1 MLLRNIVLTALYALP
16 SSALAA
22 DTGVDFSFAQSGWR
36 RMYESGGGTQDEK
49 AVAFARTADGGY
61 VIAAELP
68 GGGANGGT
76 GKRIGLFRLD
86 RDGNYVASG
95 FGDNGKVVKDAW
107 LSSVTD
113 MTIDAQGRI
122 VVVGSTPG
130 QGGAGDFGVVRFNA
144 NGSDDTSFAGDGGT
158 SFAFDVTSIDTDDA
172 PTSVLADPDGRIV
185 VAGSVHYSIG
195 EQRFGVVRF
204 NADGTQDSTFGSIGD
219 GHGGSLGTTDKF
231 VDGKDAY
238 ASRILRIAGGYY
250 VVAGT
255 SVYSSTDTDF
265 AARIPTPSGGPWSGF
280 VGSATFPVDEPGPGG
295 SLYDTLADAVLA
307 DPTTIVLVGSAS
319 GRFAA
324 LRIKAGTENGS
335 SQYTTLASDPT
346 FVGHAATAGC
356 NDCYVGSTAGSSGQS
371 AAIRSDGRIVM
382 VGDTVQLRR
391 RPGIARRRRKPGRQL
406 LHPRRPGHAA
416 ERGRHAGQR
425 VRHRRQRP
433 DRRAE
438 QRLAGLSHA
447 IQAGAVRRLA
457 AGDPRQRRRQHFVRD
472 RLRRRHHAP
481 AIGTDLRRRFRLKRR
496 RAGRF
501 PATAKCPG
509 ATSRAWPCG
518 AAAASMRA
526 ACRRFPTPPATF
538 TTAPPCSKRAASPS
552 RATTSRS
559 SARSTSPCTPARSC

>member
-95 FGDNGKVVKDAW
+95 FGDNGKIVKDAW

-158 SFAFDVTSIDTDDA
+158 SFGFDVTGIDTDDA

-185 VAGSVHYSIG
+185 VAGNVHYSIG

-204 NADGTQDSTFGSIGD
+204 NADGTQDSTFGNIGD
-219 GHGGSLGTTDKF
+219 GHGGFLGTEDEF
-231 VDGKDAY
+231 ADGRDAY

-265 AARIPTPSGGPWSGF
+265 AARILTPSGGPWSGF

-324 LRIKAGTENGS
+324 MRIKAGTENGS

-356 NDCYVGSTAGSSGQS
+356 NDCYVGSTAGSAGQS

-382 VGDTVQLRR
+382 VGDTSSFGVGPASLDDVES
-391 RPGIARRRRKPGRQL
+391 PAGNSFT
-406 LHPRRPGHAA
+406 
-416 ERGRHAGQR
+416 HAGLVTRLNADGTPDSGFGIGGSVLIVAPSNGSQAYHTQFKQ
-425 VRHRRQRP
+425 VRFDGSQP
-433 DRRAE
+433 VILGSAVDSISSVTDFDGVIT
-438 QRLAGLSHA
+438 RLQSELIFADGF
-447 IQAGAVRRLA
+447 
-457 AGDPRQRRRQHFVRD
+457 D
-472 RLRRRHHAP
+472 
-481 AIGTDLRRRFRLKRR
+481 
-496 RAGRF
+496 
-501 PATAKCPG
+501 
-509 ATSRAWPCG
+509 
-518 AAAASMRA
+518 
-526 ACRRFPTPPATF
+526 
-538 TTAPPCSKRAASPS
+538 
-552 RATTSRS
+552 
-559 SARSTSPCTPARSC
+559 